1 MENRL
6 SNRKA
11 RGQAGFTL
19 IELMV
24 VMFIISLIAALV
36 VPKFLDHVDKASQQ
50 EAQAQIELLGQALD
64 LYRLKNHKYPTTE
77 EGLEAIQP
85 FLKKQ
90 LPKDPWKSDFV
101 YRSPGEHG
109 DYDLLSLGADQ
120 AEGGEDTNQDI
131 VSWKHFE

>member
-6 SNRKA
+6 SSRKA
-11 RGQAGFTL
+11 QAGFTL

-120 AEGGEDTNQDI
+120 AEGGEDSNQDI